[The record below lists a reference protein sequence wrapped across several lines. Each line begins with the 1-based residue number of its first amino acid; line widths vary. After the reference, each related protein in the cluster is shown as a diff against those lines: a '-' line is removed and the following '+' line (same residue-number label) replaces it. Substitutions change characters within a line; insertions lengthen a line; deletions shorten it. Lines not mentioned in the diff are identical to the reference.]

1 MSFAKSSSP
10 IDNSKTCRHA
20 VTIFY
25 LVLRITNE
33 VTTPCR
39 HEESDANNQFQG
51 IERLG
56 DNAGE
61 ADDFL
66 RAYAAALGSATR
78 NDFSGLRVYGQETEQ
93 KSPLMPAERL
103 SKVPHYT
110 VSRVN
115 PSARFYQDRLRLG
128 RAIPQRLRWPR
139 RPSTGRDKLSSA

>member
-1 MSFAKSSSP
+1 LLRRFAGSVRDRAIAVSFAKSSSP

-78 NDFSGLRVYGQETEQ
+78 NDFSGL
-93 KSPLMPAERL
+93 PAASMVRRR
-103 SKVPHYT
+103 SKKVP
-110 VSRVN
+110 
-115 PSARFYQDRLRLG
+115 LC
-128 RAIPQRLRWPR
+128 R
-139 RPSTGRDKLSSA
+139 RSG